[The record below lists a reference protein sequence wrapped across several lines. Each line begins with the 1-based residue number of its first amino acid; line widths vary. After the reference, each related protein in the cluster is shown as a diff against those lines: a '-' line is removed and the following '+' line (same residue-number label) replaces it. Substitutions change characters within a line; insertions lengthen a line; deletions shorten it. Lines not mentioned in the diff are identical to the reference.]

1 MDRQMEQLNQNLQQR
16 GYQLR
21 YEPELHPNFP
31 WAIYAPEDEA
41 GAPSFQ
47 YKSLAAIESSL
58 RAIMFDRL

>member
-1 MDRQMEQLNQNLQQR
+1 MNQRVEQLNQNLQQR

-21 YEPELHPNFP
+21 YEPESRPDFP